1 MWLTQFPCHLFHDV
15 IGDIADRGVAKTFD
29 YEVPFI
35 LQFLSA
41 DTAVWDMRVE
51 GADEDQEAQE
61 EQRQD
66 QLLQR
71 EKRNTSNLIGRCGR
85 KNTVLKYIYIYMK

>member
-15 IGDIADRGVAKTFD
+15 IGDIADGGVAKTFD

-41 DTAVWDMRVE
+41 DTAIRDMRVE

-71 EKRNTSNLIGRCGR
+71 EEEHFKFDREMWQE
-85 KNTVLKYIYIYMK
+85 KYCHIYIYMTV

>member
-1 MWLTQFPCHLFHDV
+1 MCLTQFPCNLFHDV
-15 IGDIADRGVAKTFD
+15 IGDIVDGGVAKTF
-29 YEVPFI
+29 EWQVSFI
-35 LQFLSA
+35 LQLLSA

-71 EKRNTSNLIGRCGR
+71 EKRNTSNLTRNCSSSK
-85 KNTVLKYIYIYMK
+85 KNNN